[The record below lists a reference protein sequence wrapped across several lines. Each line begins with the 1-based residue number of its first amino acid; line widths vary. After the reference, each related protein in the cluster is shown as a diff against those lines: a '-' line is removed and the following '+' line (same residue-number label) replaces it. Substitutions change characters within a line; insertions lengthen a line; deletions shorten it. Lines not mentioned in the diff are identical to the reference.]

1 MGYGYEGQALARN
14 ARSNLSKIW
23 IGSRHC
29 LNEQYSFN
37 NKYVHQTSTSQDN
50 ARMHVTSDAKT
61 TKTRAQRTVLV
72 SSSYSAATVP
82 FTQGG
87 ATTRT
92 VRMECCFVSQPL
104 LQHATAAMTQA
115 KQKQSD
121 RCTFQDGVGAQ
132 SAWGAGLC
140 DAGRSTRCFSTGC
153 TKIASDAIE
162 VR

>member
-14 ARSNLSKIW
+14 ARSSLSKIW
-23 IGSRHC
+23 IGIRYC
-29 LNEQYSFN
+29 LNEQCSFN
-37 NKYVHQTSTSQDN
+37 NNCVHQTSRQCMSARDICREDHQD
-50 ARMHVTSDAKT
+50 AGSAHRLGVFL
-61 TKTRAQRTVLV
+61 VLGSHCSV
-72 SSSYSAATVP
+72 HS
-82 FTQGG
+82 GG

-92 VRMECCFVSQPL
+92 VLMECCFVSQPL